1 MLTLWF
7 VMSPAYAWQSSGHKM
22 TAEIAFNL
30 LSEIQQQQV
39 AEILSAHPRFKA
51 DFARAMPNEIENG
64 PERERNLWL
73 FERAAIWPEIV
84 RHISEAGRTRYD
96 RSSWHY
102 INLPVY
108 LTKQDEAE
116 LADKLDHNISGS
128 FKPPLRRNLNM
139 IQALKGNL
147 LVWRDETASDDDKA
161 VAFCWI
167 LHLTGD
173 VHQPL
178 HNVALFS
185 RGWFPKGDRGGNL
198 IAIRND
204 DDVTN
209 LHAVWDGL
217 PRRFKDLAPDEET
230 RELLSNDVA
239 RIQSISA
246 WAIHYQEMAQ
256 EFVYTEE
263 VRQKILQQVAG
274 KQNPE
279 ISLTPE
285 YLAAAVELARP
296 QIIIAGHRIAAL
308 IRN

>member
-116 LADKLDHNISGS
+116 LADN
-128 FKPPLRRNLNM
+128 
-139 IQALKGNL
+139 
-147 LVWRDETASDDDKA
+147 
-161 VAFCWI
+161 
-167 LHLTGD
+167 LTGD